1 MTKALCVLVHYAAL
15 YKHKFLRNYQQSYDG
30 ALLRSVLC
38 IFVIYF
44 LLKIWQYLSAL
55 IVRMFTFLSCL
66 HTRQKC
72 QIPSTYQTKLNFVYC
87 FTRTIY
93 SCLGERQCKKAGEP
107 WDCLAG
113 FGLLMSFVHNK
124 IHFLLHL
131 PENFLWDHKSYLR
144 PSTVGFPMH
153 EADVG
158 RPKFPLSG
166 KSVKY
171 LNLCGHNVCWK

>member
-15 YKHKFLRNYQQSYDG
+15 YKQKFLRNYQQSYDG

-44 LLKIWQYLSAL
+44 LLKIQQYLSAL
-55 IVRMFTFLSCL
+55 IVRMFTF

-72 QIPSTYQTKLNFVYC
+72 QIPSTYQTKLNLVYC

-107 WDCLAG
+107 WDYLAG

-153 EADVG
+153 DADVG